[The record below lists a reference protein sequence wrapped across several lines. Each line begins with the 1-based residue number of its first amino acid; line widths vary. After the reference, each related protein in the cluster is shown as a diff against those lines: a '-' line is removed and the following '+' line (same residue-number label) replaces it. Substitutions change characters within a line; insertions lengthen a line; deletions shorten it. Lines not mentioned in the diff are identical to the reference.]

1 MHGEI
6 FENPF
11 FDFVQTVVICVQNVF
26 STLEIQAHLTLSL
39 PRHLHQPVDVG
50 AHHGGFCG
58 HWRHL
63 LELVQLRLGLGHC
76 IFRQTGSID
85 AFFQLFDF
93 IVTFVTITQLFLNG
107 LHLLIQVV
115 LALAALH
122 LLFNAATDAFFNL
135 QQVDLGIQQGQN
147 VFNTGLQV
155 DDFEDFLLLLDLE
168 CHMGSHRIDQTAWLI
183 NAVKR

>member
-1 MHGEI
+1 M
-6 FENPF
+6 
-11 FDFVQTVVICVQNVF
+11 
-26 STLEIQAHLTLSL
+26 
-39 PRHLHQPVDVG
+39 
-50 AHHGGFCG
+50 
-58 HWRHL
+58 

-147 VFNTGLQV
+147 VFNTGLQI